1 MARRDSRRNR
11 GRLLLFVASIV
22 VGIAAL
28 VAINSFSANLE
39 RDIDREAASLLGADL
54 RLDNN
59 LPAADSITAVF
70 DSLAEDRASM
80 ASFVSMVFFP
90 KNQGSRLS
98 NIMAI
103 DGAYPLYGNLSTD
116 PQRAGATY
124 QEGGALIEKTLALQY
139 ELTPGDSIRV
149 GNITLPIDGVLNSA
163 PGRSG
168 LVSAAAP
175 AVMIPGRLLD
185 ATGLIQPGSR
195 VRYEYFYRF
204 APGTAVDALAEQQ
217 DEFLDEAGWDTET
230 VSERKRSLGR
240 AFGTMSSFL
249 NLVGFIALLLG
260 CIGVASAVH
269 IYIKQKISTIAVLR
283 TLGASGKQAFGVYF
297 VQVVVLGLLGGLLG
311 ALLGS
316 LLQLALPL
324 VLSDFLPVENV
335 SAEVSLPAVIG
346 GIGTGLAITVLF
358 ALLPLLEIRRV
369 SPLRAI
375 RASYEAD
382 TARPDPLR
390 WLVYLLIFG
399 FVLAFSWWQT
409 GGGAEAIGFPVAVV
423 LIFLLLAG
431 VARLLMWAVRK
442 FFPRKWSFT
451 WRQAIANL
459 YRPNNQTLV
468 LIVTIGLGTA
478 LISTLFLTQN
488 LLLGQVEFTGRGE
501 QPNTILF
508 DIQPPQ
514 RDAVAELA
522 RSYELPLLQQVPIV
536 TMRLETINGQDKVQ
550 YQADTTRR
558 VRDWVFD
565 REYRVTY
572 RDSLID
578 SEELVQGAFQ
588 AIAPPSGYPEVSLS
602 EGLFQDMRV
611 ELGDTLVFNVQGVRI
626 PATVGSTREVDFARM
641 QTNFLVLFPAGVLEP
656 APQFN
661 VLITRTED
669 ETQSA
674 AFQQALVRDFPNV
687 SIIDLTTVLK
697 TVGEILDKVSFVIQ
711 FMALFS
717 ILTGLLVLISSVI
730 LSKYQRIRESVLL
743 RTLGASRRQILS
755 INALEYLLLGGLA
768 VLTGVGLSY
777 LSAWVLAR
785 FVFDIPFEPDL
796 WPALWTFVII
806 TGLTVLIGWS
816 NALGVVREPPL
827 QVLRGRGV

>member
-28 VAINSFSANLE
+28 VAINSFSENLE

-70 DSLAEDRASM
+70 DSLAEERASM
-80 ASFVSMVFFP
+80 ASFVSMAYFP

-103 DGAYPLYGNLSTD
+103 EGAYPLYGNLNTD
-116 PQRAGATY
+116 PTEAVADYRR
-124 QEGGALIEKTLALQY
+124 GGALVERTLALQY
-139 ELTPGDSIRV
+139 ELAPGDSIRV
-149 GNITLPIDGVLNSA
+149 GNITLPISGILTSA

-175 AVMIPGRLLD
+175 VVMIPRRLLE

-204 APGTAVDALAEQQ
+204 APGTEVDELAEAQE
-217 DEFLDEAGWDTET
+217 DFLDEAGWDTET

-324 VLSDFLPVENV
+324 VLSDFLPVQNV
-335 SAEVSLPAVIG
+335 SAEVSLSAVVG

-358 ALLPLLEIRRV
+358 ALLPLLDIRRV

-390 WLVYLLIFG
+390 WLVYALIFG
-399 FVLAFSWWQT
+399 FVFAFSWWQT
-409 GGGAEAIGFPVAVV
+409 GGGVEAIGFPVAVV

-514 RDAVAELA
+514 REAVAELA
-522 RSYELPLLQQVPIV
+522 RSYDLPLLQQVPIV
-536 TMRLETINGQDKVQ
+536 TMRLETINGQDKLQ
-550 YQADTTRR
+550 YQADTIRR

-578 SEELVQGAFQ
+578 SEELVQGEFQ
-588 AIAPPSGYPEVSLS
+588 ATAPPNGYPKVSLS

-611 ELGDTLVFNVQGVRI
+611 ELGDTLIFNVQGVRI
-626 PATVGSTREVDFARM
+626 PTTVGSTREVDFARM

-777 LSAWVLAR
+777 LAAWVLAQ
-785 FVFDIPFEPDL
+785 FVFDIPFQPNL
-796 WPALWTFVII
+796 WPAVWTFVLI
-806 TGLTVLIGWS
+806 TGLTVLIGWT

-827 QVLRGRGV
+827 RVLRNEAG